1 MAKRKGDRGKKLKIA
16 ASYKDALDAFLRTPP
31 PKKKAKKKGK

>member
-1 MAKRKGDRGKKLKIA
+1 MAIMAGKKDKPIKITVP
-16 ASYKDALDAFLRTPP
+16 YKDALDAFLRTPP